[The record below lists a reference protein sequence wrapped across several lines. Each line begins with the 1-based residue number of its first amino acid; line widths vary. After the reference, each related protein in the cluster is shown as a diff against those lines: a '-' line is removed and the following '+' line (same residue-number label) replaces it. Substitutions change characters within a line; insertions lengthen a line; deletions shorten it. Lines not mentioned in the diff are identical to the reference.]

1 MAVIEYLQQQS
12 LTVEGLEL
20 SISVINDMRAA
31 FIDAM
36 LPDTE
41 RECRVIDATF
51 ACVLSNLEVHLTH
64 AKSYREMLIDV
75 DLKGKRQ

>member
-12 LTVEGLEL
+12 LTIEGLER

-41 RECRVIDATF
+41 REHQVIDVTF
-51 ACVLSNLEVHLTH
+51 ACVLSNLEVDLKH
-64 AKSYREMLIDV
+64 AKSCRETLT
-75 DLKGKRQ
+75 KC